1 MRLLG
6 AVPTGLVVGVVVV
19 AVDDRIELSF
29 CHVTAVSPGPKNG
42 RVAAEYLLSAV
53 PCTPCTRSLYAAP
66 SRADP
71 VVRARRWPVA
81 CRTAPRHRM
90 TCSSERLG
98 ETDKLHRQACD
109 RLLEPWWDGIAN
121 KLCFFIAYLAPA
133 YFAMMVL
140 RL

>member
-42 RVAAEYLLSAV
+42 PVAAEYLLSSTMYTMHTL
-53 PCTPCTRSLYAAP
+53 PIRRP

-140 RL
+140 RC